1 MGGQETK
8 CWPNLVTFGD
18 YPGTRVK
25 GGLQGG
31 MVGLHQ
37 GVAWPPLLG
46 LVDGVGLGGC
56 LVHV

>member
-1 MGGQETK
+1 M
-8 CWPNLVTFGD
+8 
-18 YPGTRVK
+18 
-25 GGLQGG
+25 QGG

-56 LVHV
+56 LVHL